1 MWKSLKPGE
10 RVSLGDTIRHISSL
24 SKAAFGEKVY
34 QVVRSELHYFEI
46 MIKPEILNGKE
57 SERKI
62 IRYIDI
68 GYHMLVEIWL
78 DQFGGSGGSGYITN
92 ESA

>member
-46 MIKPEILNGKE
+46 MVKPEFNGKE
-57 SERKI
+57 SERRI
-62 IRYIDI
+62 IKYIDI
-68 GYHMLVEIWL
+68 GYHLLVEIWL
-78 DQFGGSGGSGYITN
+78 DQFNGNNGAAQRTN
-92 ESA
+92 EAM